1 MKTSDVGLRFISQM
15 EGLRTRIYRDQAG
28 LPTIG
33 VGHLLTRD
41 ELASGEIALN
51 NGRMIR
57 IDAGEISQFDAVELL
72 RDDVAKAELA
82 VNAADVDFEQPQFD
96 AVVSLVFNIGV
107 GAFSG
112 STLFKKLST
121 GEFHAVPDEFRKWN
135 KITKGGRKVVSR
147 ELTKRREAEIQL
159 WLGTAAPSNQQG
171 VQPSMFSE
179 YLRGKKT
186 FLTASVMVV
195 IGAAEVAGYQIPGF
209 DAANAGQ
216 LITDGLGFFFVR
228 MGINQ

>member
-1 MKTSDVGLRFISQM
+1 MKTSDVGLRFVSQM

-41 ELASGEIALN
+41 EVSSGTITLTD
-51 NGRMIR
+51 GRTVK
-57 IDAGEISQFDAVELL
+57 IDRDISQYEAIELL
-72 RDDVAKAELA
+72 RDDIAKAEA
-82 VNAADVDFEQPQFD
+82 VVNAVDVAFEQHQFD

-107 GAFSG
+107 GAFTR
-112 STLFKKLST
+112 STLLKKLESAD
-121 GEFHAVPDEFRKWN
+121 FHAVPDEFRKWT
-135 KITKGGRKVVSR
+135 KITKDGRKLVSR
-147 ELTKRREAEIQL
+147 GLTKRREAEIQM
-159 WLGTAAPSNQQG
+159 WLGTATQPPNQQE
-171 VQPSMFSE
+171 VQPMFSE